1 LRERLIEEKTMFES
15 AEIGHKVDKATYEKE
30 LPALREALLDAQDE
44 LVRTSGFQVIIIIS
58 GIDGGGRGE
67 SAHLLNEW
75 LDPRH
80 IETHGMGEPSDEEL
94 DRPPMWRFWRALP
107 PRGKIGIFQGSW
119 YSMPI
124 LERVYGNIR
133 NVDMEEAMER
143 NVRFEKML
151 SDEGAL
157 LLKFW
162 FHLSKDFQERR
173 LKALEKDPHTRWRV
187 TERDW
192 HHFSLYDIFRK
203 TTAQA
208 LRLTSTAQAPW
219 YIIEGSDERY
229 RSLMLGR
236 IVLEALR
243 LRLSSERGQPHSI
256 PALPSLPQVDKL
268 DILKSLK
275 MNQVLDKTDYEKKL
289 ETYQGR
295 LNVLT
300 RDPRFQKLSVV
311 GVFEGND
318 AAGKGGSVR
327 RITGALDARM
337 YKIIPIAAPTD
348 EEKAQPYLWRFWRHI
363 PRRGRLAIFD
373 RSWYGRV
380 LVERV
385 EGYCS
390 EYDWLRAY
398 NEINEFEAQ
407 LANHNIVVVK
417 FWLTISTEEQ
427 LKRFKEREKTGFK
440 RYKITDEDWRNR
452 ERWDDYEQAVC
463 DMVDRTSTELA
474 PWTLVPANNKYHAR
488 IQILRTLCESIE
500 AGLKRVKVKKT

>member
-1 LRERLIEEKTMFES
+1 MFES
-15 AEIGHKVDKATYEKE
+15 AEIGHKVDKDTYEKE

-44 LVRTSGFQVIIIIS
+44 LVRTRGFQVVIIVS
-58 GIDGGGRGE
+58 GVDGGGRSE
-67 SAHLLNEW
+67 SVHLLNEW

-80 IETHGMGEPSDEEL
+80 IETHGMGAPSDEEL

-107 PRGKIGIFQGSW
+107 PHGKIGIFQGSW
-119 YSMPI
+119 YSMP
-124 LERVYGNIR
+124 LLDRVYGKTR
-133 NVDMEEAMER
+133 KVDLEEAMEG

-157 LLKFW
+157 ILKFW
-162 FHLSKDFQERR
+162 FHLSKPFQEKR
-173 LKALEKDPHTRWRV
+173 LKALEKDPRTRWRV

-192 HHFSLYDIFRK
+192 HHFSLYDKFRK
-203 TTAQA
+203 TSAEA
-208 LRLTSTAQAPW
+208 LRLTSSAQAPW

-236 IVLEALR
+236 IVLEAIRMR
-243 LRLSSERGQPHSI
+243 LNSKHNPSHSI
-256 PALPSLPQVDKL
+256 PSLPNLPRVDNL
-268 DILKSLK
+268 HILKSLDLGQK
-275 MNQVLDKTDYEKKL
+275 QAKTDYERQL
-289 ETYQGR
+289 EEVQGR

-300 RDPRFQKLSVV
+300 RDPRFKEISVIA
-311 GVFEGND
+311 VFEGND
-318 AAGKGGSVR
+318 AAGKGGGIR
-327 RITGALDARM
+327 RVTGALDARM
-337 YKIIPIAAPTD
+337 CQVIPIAAPSD

-363 PRRGRLAIFD
+363 PRRGRVAIFD

-398 NEINEFEAQ
+398 NEINEFETQ
-407 LANHNIVVVK
+407 LADYGIVVVK
-417 FWLTISTEEQ
+417 FWLSISADEQ

-452 ERWDDYEQAVC
+452 DRWGDYEQAVC
-463 DMVDRTSTELA
+463 DMVDRTSSDLA
-474 PWTLVPANNKYHAR
+474 PWTLVPANDKYHAR
-488 IQILRTLCESIE
+488 IQVLKTLCDRIE
-500 AGLKRVKVKKT
+500 AGLKRVKGKKK